1 MILTTCTIY
10 KTQVDSGRLGP
21 TYSTLVHEATLVQE
35 CTRWRKNTDQR
46 WRGEV
51 PYPKQYANKHINSNL
66 WPSSKVAVSM
76 SIFWYME
83 SNSGW
88 GVDTGRSHQRNHF
101 FELLKAH
108 GQIEDDGW
116 NQHALP
122 QYHLKT
128 AGTCDICDGAAK
140 TVWQSF
146 WIRLA
151 CLVGRISFS
160 YLQLQP
166 QLSSALPHGIIQLK
180 IRKINFVG
188 RCW

>member
-10 KTQVDSGRLGP
+10 KTQVDSGWLGP

-66 WPSSKVAVSM
+66 WPSPKVAVSM

-128 AGTCDICDGAAK
+128 AGTSDGAAK
-140 TVWQSF
+140 TVWRHLFGSV
-146 WIRLA
+146 WHVWSAHIM
-151 CLVGRISFS
+151 
-160 YLQLQP
+160 LQLQP